1 MSRRVA
7 IVVTTI
13 FEPRF
18 LDGYVENL
26 RRHGRGDAD
35 IIVIVD
41 RKTPPSVAEA
51 CARIGA
57 VCPTLDEQEAFLAK
71 FPSMRGRIP
80 YDSDN
85 RRNIGFLMALE
96 RGAELLISIDDDNYA
111 LDDVDFVGEHLAA
124 GTTIDSPESVSDDG
138 WMNIC
143 SLLDS
148 STKDDIFP
156 RGFPYF

>member
-1 MSRRVA
+1 MWMAAARKNSRKLRRKMSRRAA

-26 RRHGRGDAD
+26 RRHGCGDAD

-51 CARIGA
+51 CARAGA
-57 VCPTLDEQEAFLAK
+57 LCPTLDEQEAFLAK

-85 RRNIGFLMALE
+85 RRNI
-96 RGAELLISIDDDNYA
+96 
-111 LDDVDFVGEHLAA
+111 
-124 GTTIDSPESVSDDG
+124 
-138 WMNIC
+138 
-143 SLLDS
+143 
-148 STKDDIFP
+148 
-156 RGFPYF
+156 